1 VLIGAIVLLLCV
13 LGVDSFAAPVEVLY
27 GDRWK
32 AIPAE
37 VIRGKEYVPLDQ
49 VAAVTDGSVQ
59 RANGRFLLRLPK
71 GVLVLTENIPR
82 IQVGSREVALAAPPV
97 LQGGQVWVP
106 LEVLTIAMGERYGEE
121 RVFWDDVR
129 RILWVGST
137 EHTLRLVRYR
147 TYPEYTRIVF
157 ETARPLEFILREDE
171 TRVLTLEVR
180 GGILPPALLRPLPVN
195 DGLVRG
201 VEASQAEGR
210 ARFVIQTE
218 PSRGYTR
225 AFALN
230 NPDRI
235 VLDLYRGKA
244 VPSGPVAGPPPT
256 AVAPSAPAARSPVPG
271 TGTTPPGSPP
281 AGGTRIIV
289 IDPGH
294 GGRDS
299 GAVGPRGLRE
309 KDVALDIAL
318 RLRKLIQDRL
328 GLRVILTRSEDVF
341 VPLEERTAIANR
353 AKADFFLSI
362 HVNAAPKSRA
372 TGFETY
378 FLSKEPS
385 DNDARASAIRENLPL
400 TEEGLGHKG
409 QESVKA
415 ILWDMA
421 YALYTRE
428 SAELAGIMLEELDKI
443 PSVNNRGV
451 KSGPFFVL
459 MGAAMPS
466 ALVEVAFISNPQEE
480 RKLQEEAYKQRVAEA
495 LLEGIAKFRA
505 RYEKR
510 LGTAAPAPPG

>member
-1 VLIGAIVLLLCV
+1 MLLLCV
-13 LGVDSFAAPVEVLY
+13 RAEDSLAGAVEVLQ

-32 AIPAE
+32 AIPTE

-49 VAAVTDGSVQ
+49 VAAVTEGSVQ

-71 GVLVLTENIPR
+71 GVLGLTENIPR

-121 RVFWDDVR
+121 RVFWDEVR
-129 RILWVGST
+129 RVLWVGST

-147 TYPEYTRIVF
+147 TYPEYTRIVW
-157 ETARPLEFILREDE
+157 ETTRPLEFVLREDE
-171 TRVLTLEVR
+171 TRTLTMELR

-201 VEASQAEGR
+201 VEASQAGGA

-218 PSRGYTR
+218 AARGFTR
-225 AFALN
+225 AFALKT
-230 NPDRI
+230 PDRI

-244 VPSGPVAGPPPT
+244 VPSGPAVGPPPT
-256 AVAPSAPAARSPVPG
+256 AVVPSAPAARGPA
-271 TGTTPPGSPP
+271 TPPGAAPTPP
-281 AGGTRIIV
+281 ASPAPAGIRTIV

-299 GAVGPRGLRE
+299 GAVGPRGLKE
-309 KDVALDIAL
+309 KDVVLDIAL
-318 RLRKLIQDRL
+318 RLRKLIRDRM

-385 DNDARASAIRENLPL
+385 DSDARASAIRENLPL
-400 TEEGLGHKG
+400 TEEGMGARG
-409 QESVKA
+409 QDSVKA

-428 SAELAGIMLEELDKI
+428 SAELAGMMLEELDKI
-443 PSVNNRGV
+443 LSVNNRGV

-466 ALVEVAFISNPQEE
+466 ALVEVAFITNPQEE
-480 RKLQEEAYKQRVAEA
+480 RQLQEEAYKQRVAEA
-495 LLEGIAKFRA
+495 LLEGIARFRA

-510 LGTAAPAPPG
+510 LGIAPAAPAG

>member
-1 VLIGAIVLLLCV
+1 MLLGAIALLLCV
-13 LGVDSFAAPVEVLY
+13 LGGDTFAAPVEVLY

-71 GVLVLTENIPR
+71 GVLVLTESIPR

-147 TYPEYTRIVF
+147 TYPEYTRIVW
-157 ETARPLEFILREDE
+157 ETTRPLEFVLREDE
-171 TRVLTLEVR
+171 TRVLTMEVK
-180 GGILPPALLRPLPVN
+180 GGILPPALLRPLPVG

-201 VEASQAEGR
+201 VEASQAEGA

-218 PSRGYTR
+218 QSRGYTR

-244 VPSGPVAGPPPT
+244 VPSGPAAGPPPT
-256 AVAPSAPAARSPVPG
+256 SVGPSAPATRGSAPGAAPTSPAG
-271 TGTTPPGSPP
+271 PPP
-281 AGGTRIIV
+281 GGTRTIV

-299 GAVGPRGLRE
+299 GAVGPRGLKE
-309 KDVALDIAL
+309 KDVVLDIAL

-328 GLRVILTRSEDVF
+328 GMRVILTRSEDVF
-341 VPLEERTAIANR
+341 VSLEERTAIANR

-400 TEEGLGHKG
+400 TEEGLGPKG
-409 QESVKA
+409 QDSVKA

-428 SAELAGIMLEELDKI
+428 SAELAGMMLEELDKI
-443 PSVNNRGV
+443 LSVNNRGV

-466 ALVEVAFISNPQEE
+466 ALVEVAFISNQQEE

-495 LLEGIAKFRA
+495 LLEGITKFRA

-510 LGTAAPAPPG
+510 LGAAAPAPAG

>member
-1 VLIGAIVLLLCV
+1 VGAP
-13 LGVDSFAAPVEVLY
+13 DPSAAAIEVLH

-32 AIPAE
+32 AIPTE
-37 VIRGKEYVPLDQ
+37 MIRGKEYVPLEQ
-49 VAAVTDGSVQ
+49 VAAVTEGTIQ
-59 RANGRFLLRLPK
+59 RSNGRSILRLPK
-71 GVLVLTENIPR
+71 GALVLTENVPR
-82 IQVGSREVALAAPPV
+82 IQVGSREVPLAAPP
-97 LQGGQVWVP
+97 LLHAGQVWVP
-106 LEVLTIAMGERYGEE
+106 VEVLTIAMGERYGEE

-147 TYPEYTRIVF
+147 TYPEHTRIVW
-157 ETARPLEFILREDE
+157 ETSRALEFVLREDE
-171 TRVLTLEVR
+171 TRTLTLEVK

-195 DGLVRG
+195 DGLVQG
-201 VEASQAEGR
+201 VEAAQAEGL
-210 ARFVIQTE
+210 ARFVIRTD
-218 PSRGYTR
+218 PVRGFTR
-225 AFALN
+225 AFALK

-235 VLDLYRGKA
+235 VLDLYRGTA
-244 VPSGPVAGPPPT
+244 VPSGPAAPPP
-256 AVAPSAPAARSPVPG
+256 AAALAPTPPAARTPSAGPAPG
-271 TGTTPPGSPP
+271 PTPP
-281 AGGTRIIV
+281 AGPSPGGIRTIV

-299 GAVGPRGLRE
+299 GAVGSRGLKE
-309 KDVALDIAL
+309 KDVVLDIAL

-385 DNDARASAIRENLPL
+385 DSDARASAIRENLPL
-400 TEEGLGHKG
+400 TEEGMAGRG
-409 QESVKA
+409 QDSVKA

-428 SAELAGIMLEELDKI
+428 SAALASMMLEELDKI
-443 PSVNNRGV
+443 LSVNNRGV

-466 ALVEVAFISNPQEE
+466 ALVEVAFISNSQEE
-480 RKLQEEAYKQRVAEA
+480 RKLQEESYRQRVAEA
-495 LLEGIAKFRA
+495 LLEGITKFRA

-510 LGTAAPAPPG
+510 LGVVPASPPG

>member
-1 VLIGAIVLLLCV
+1 M
-13 LGVDSFAAPVEVLY
+13 LY
-27 GDRWK
+27 GDRSK
-32 AIPAE
+32 AIPTEA
-37 VIRGKEYVPLDQ
+37 IRGREYVPLEQ
-49 VAAVTDGSVQ
+49 IAAVVEGSVQ
-59 RANGRFLLRLPK
+59 RANGRYLLRLPR
-71 GVLVLTENIPR
+71 GVLGLTENLPR
-82 IQVGSREVALAAPPV
+82 LQVGSREVALGAPPV

-129 RILWVGST
+129 RIVWVGST

-147 TYPEYTRIVF
+147 THPEYTRIVW
-157 ETARPLEFILREDE
+157 ETTRPLEFVLREDE
-171 TRVLTLEVR
+171 TRTLTLELR
-180 GGILPPALLRPLPVN
+180 GGILPPALLRPLPVG
-195 DGLVRG
+195 DGLVRS
-201 VEASQAEGR
+201 VEASQTTGA
-210 ARFVIQTE
+210 ARFVIQTQQI
-218 PSRGYTR
+218 RGFTR
-225 AFALN
+225 AFALK

-244 VPSGPVAGPPPT
+244 VPSGPAAEPPPT
-256 AVAPSAPAARSPVPG
+256 AVTPFPPAPRAGSPTDATPA
-271 TGTTPPGSPP
+271 PPGSPP
-281 AGGTRIIV
+281 AATVRTIV

-299 GAVGPRGLRE
+299 GAIGPRGLKE
-309 KDVALDIAL
+309 KDVVLDIAL
-318 RLRKLIQDRL
+318 RLRRLIQDRL
-328 GLRVILTRSEDVF
+328 GMRVLLTRSEDVF

-385 DNDARASAIRENLPL
+385 DSDARASAIRENLPL
-400 TEEGLGHKG
+400 SEQGSGAGG
-409 QESVKA
+409 QDSVKA

-428 SAELAGIMLEELDKI
+428 SAELAGMLLEELDKLL
-443 PSVNNRGV
+443 SVNNRGV

-466 ALVEVAFISNPQEE
+466 ALVEVAFITNQQDE
-480 RKLQEEAYKQRVAEA
+480 RKLQEEVYKQKVAEA
-495 LLEGIAKFRA
+495 LLEGIAKFRV

-510 LGTAAPAPPG
+510 LGVAPAAPPG

>member
-1 VLIGAIVLLLCV
+1 M
-13 LGVDSFAAPVEVLY
+13 
-27 GDRWK
+27 
-32 AIPAE
+32 
-37 VIRGKEYVPLDQ
+37 
-49 VAAVTDGSVQ
+49 Q
-59 RANGRFLLRLPK
+59 RSNGRSVLRLPK
-71 GVLVLTENIPR
+71 GALVLTENVPR
-82 IQVGSREVALAAPPV
+82 IQVGSREVPLAAPP
-97 LQGGQVWVP
+97 LLHAGQVWVP
-106 LEVLTIAMGERYGEE
+106 VEVLTIAMGERYGEE

-147 TYPEYTRIVF
+147 TYPEHTRIVW
-157 ETARPLEFILREDE
+157 ETSRALEFVLREDE
-171 TRVLTLEVR
+171 TRTLTLEVK

-195 DGLVRG
+195 DGLVQG
-201 VEASQAEGR
+201 VEAAQAEGL
-210 ARFVIQTE
+210 ARFVIRTD
-218 PSRGYTR
+218 PVRGFTR
-225 AFALN
+225 AFALKS
-230 NPDRI
+230 PDRI
-235 VLDLYRGKA
+235 VLDLYRGTA
-244 VPSGPVAGPPPT
+244 VPSGPAAAPPAAALAPT
-256 AVAPSAPAARSPVPG
+256 PPAARTPSAGPAPSP
-271 TGTTPPGSPP
+271 TPP
-281 AGGTRIIV
+281 AGPSPGGIRTIV

-299 GAVGPRGLRE
+299 GAVGSRGLKE
-309 KDVALDIAL
+309 KDVVLDIAL

-385 DNDARASAIRENLPL
+385 DSDARASAIRENLPL
-400 TEEGLGHKG
+400 TEEGMGPRG
-409 QESVKA
+409 QDSVKA

-428 SAELAGIMLEELDKI
+428 SAALASMMLEELDKI
-443 PSVNNRGV
+443 LSVNNRGV

-466 ALVEVAFISNPQEE
+466 ALVEVAFISNAQEE
-480 RKLQEEAYKQRVAEA
+480 RKLQEEGYRQRVAEA
-495 LLEGIAKFRA
+495 LLEGITKFRA

-510 LGTAAPAPPG
+510 LGVAPASPPG

>member
-1 VLIGAIVLLLCV
+1 LVIGALVLLLSV
-13 LGVDSFAAPVEVLY
+13 RAEDSRAGAVEVLH

-32 AIPAE
+32 AIPTE
-37 VIRGKEYVPLDQ
+37 VIRGKEYVPLEQ
-49 VAAVTDGSVQ
+49 VAAVTEGTVQ
-59 RANGRFLLRLPK
+59 RSNGRFVLRLPK
-71 GVLVLTENIPR
+71 GALVLTENVPR

-147 TYPEYTRIVF
+147 TYPEYTRIVW
-157 ETARPLEFILREDE
+157 ETSRPLEFVLREDE
-171 TRVLTLEVR
+171 TRTLTMEVR

-201 VEASQAEGR
+201 VEASQAGGA

-218 PSRGYTR
+218 AARGFTR
-225 AFALN
+225 AFALKT
-230 NPDRI
+230 PDRI

-244 VPSGPVAGPPPT
+244 VPSGPAAELAPT
-256 AVAPSAPAARSPVPG
+256 PPAARIPSAGPAPSPTPAAGPSPG
-271 TGTTPPGSPP
+271 GIRT
-281 AGGTRIIV
+281 IV

-299 GAVGPRGLRE
+299 GAVGSRGLKE
-309 KDVALDIAL
+309 KDVVLDIAL

-328 GLRVILTRSEDVF
+328 GLRVMLTRSEDVF
-341 VPLEERTAIANR
+341 VSLEERTAIANR

-385 DNDARASAIRENLPL
+385 DSDARASAIRENLPL
-400 TEEGLGHKG
+400 TEEGMGARG
-409 QESVKA
+409 QDSVKA

-428 SAELAGIMLEELDKI
+428 SAELAGMMLEELDKI
-443 PSVNNRGV
+443 LSVNNRGV

-466 ALVEVAFISNPQEE
+466 ALVEVAFISNSQEE
-480 RKLQEEAYKQRVAEA
+480 RKLQDEGYRQRVAEA
-495 LLEGIAKFRA
+495 LLMGITKFRT

-510 LGTAAPAPPG
+510 LGVVPASPPG